1 MKYITLL
8 ILASI
13 IGTCTGTRRPSFVK
27 AQSVNKGD
35 DFSKAEESIFKS
47 VEDAEKTFLDKVEN
61 IVHNEVDRLHKK
73 NTAFVRGKDAIEM
86 VSGSKDDIKE
96 CLDEMLCGDIDD

>member
-1 MKYITLL
+1 MKYIILL

-13 IGTCTGTRRPSFVK
+13 IVTCTGTRKPSFVK
-27 AQSVNKGD
+27 NQSLNKGD
-35 DFSKAEESIFKS
+35 DFVKAEESIFKS
-47 VEDAEKTFLDKVEN
+47 VEDAEKKFLDKVET
-61 IVHNEVDRLHKK
+61 IVHSEVDKLHKK

-86 VSGSKDDIKE
+86 VAGSKDDIKE